1 MRPDTDQV
9 RRINSNAEAILES
22 ITDAFFAV
30 SSEWRFTYVNR
41 HAEQILGREPDD
53 LLGKII
59 WEEYPGL
66 TGSEFEQAYRLA
78 ATDRVPTS
86 FTSFYP
92 DHDRWYEVH
101 VYPAA
106 DGISVY
112 FRDVSERMKAQ
123 ELLRDS
129 EKRFRLMADAIPQM
143 VWLADSDGRAEFFNR
158 QWSTYTGGPFEPANA
173 SEVIENFVH
182 PDDRVRTTSAW
193 DAARREGHTF
203 LVEHRIRSASGEY
216 RWFLVRAEPY
226 RDPKTGN
233 ILRWFGTST
242 DVHDRKIAEA
252 AMMKSEQRY
261 RTLFE
266 SIDEGFCIIEMI
278 FDKTGKPSDYRFLEI
293 NPTFEQQ
300 TGLRAAV
307 GKTVRKLVPQHE
319 KNWFEIYGKVAAT
332 GESIRFES
340 EAKAMNRWFD
350 VYAFRV
356 DHPDERRV
364 AILFKDISSRKRSE
378 DELRQADR
386 RKDEFLAMLAHE
398 LRNPL
403 APIATAA
410 EILKMGRLDDKRVRD
425 TSAIIARQVDHMTS
439 LVNDLLDVSRVTR
452 GLVTLEQRPVDLKVV
467 VDDAVE
473 QVRPMLEARRQRLTV
488 QLAAEPAYVQ
498 GDKVRLVQ
506 IIANLLNNAA
516 KYTPQQGT
524 IQMAI
529 EVAQNEVELGVS
541 DNGIGI
547 APELLPDIFGLFAQ
561 GERSADRS
569 QGGLGLGLALVKSI
583 VELHGGTV
591 AAKSAGVGKGS
602 QFTIRLPRL
611 TATDDRRDLRHPA
624 AMRHSPAG
632 QLHVMIVDDNRDAAQ
647 TLAELLESYG
657 YTVSVAHD
665 APTALEQAAANAPQA
680 FILDIGLPDMDGYA
694 LAREL
699 QTFPDTER
707 AVFIALTGYGRDHD
721 REQSTAA
728 RFDHHLMKPVDTPR
742 LCALLAESTANQS
755 RNR

>member
-1 MRPDTDQV
+1 
-9 RRINSNAEAILES
+9 
-22 ITDAFFAV
+22 
-30 SSEWRFTYVNR
+30 
-41 HAEQILGREPDD
+41 
-53 LLGKII
+53 
-59 WEEYPGL
+59 
-66 TGSEFEQAYRLA
+66 
-78 ATDRVPTS
+78 
-86 FTSFYP
+86 
-92 DHDRWYEVH
+92 
-101 VYPAA
+101 
-106 DGISVY
+106 
-112 FRDVSERMKAQ
+112 
-123 ELLRDS
+123 
-129 EKRFRLMADAIPQM
+129 
-143 VWLADSDGRAEFFNR
+143 
-158 QWSTYTGGPFEPANA
+158 
-173 SEVIENFVH
+173 
-182 PDDRVRTTSAW
+182 
-193 DAARREGHTF
+193 
-203 LVEHRIRSASGEY
+203 
-216 RWFLVRAEPY
+216 
-226 RDPKTGN
+226 
-233 ILRWFGTST
+233 
-242 DVHDRKIAEA
+242 
-252 AMMKSEQRY
+252 
-261 RTLFE
+261 
-266 SIDEGFCIIEMI
+266 
-278 FDKTGKPSDYRFLEI
+278 
-293 NPTFEQQ
+293 
-300 TGLRAAV
+300 V

-319 KNWFEIYGKVAAT
+319 KNWFEIYGKVATT

-356 DHPDERRV
+356 DHPDDRRV

-410 EILKMGRLDDKRVRD
+410 EILKMGRLDDKRVRE

-473 QVRPMLEARRQRLTV
+473 QVRPMLEARRHRLTV

-516 KYTPQQGT
+516 KYTPQQGI
-524 IQMAI
+524 IQMTI
-529 EVAQNEVELGVS
+529 EVAQNQVELGVS

-547 APELLPDIFGLFAQ
+547 APELLPDVFGLFAQ

-583 VELHGGTV
+583 AELHGGTV

-611 TATDDRRDLRHPA
+611 AATDDRRDLRHPT

-647 TLAELLESYG
+647 MLAELLESYG
-657 YTVSVAHD
+657 YTVSVARD
-665 APTALEQAAANAPQA
+665 ALTALEQAAANVPQA

-694 LAREL
+694 LARKL

-742 LCALLAESTANQS
+742 LCALLAESTAYQI

>member
-1 MRPDTDQV
+1 
-9 RRINSNAEAILES
+9 
-22 ITDAFFAV
+22 
-30 SSEWRFTYVNR
+30 
-41 HAEQILGREPDD
+41 
-53 LLGKII
+53 
-59 WEEYPGL
+59 
-66 TGSEFEQAYRLA
+66 
-78 ATDRVPTS
+78 
-86 FTSFYP
+86 
-92 DHDRWYEVH
+92 
-101 VYPAA
+101 
-106 DGISVY
+106 
-112 FRDVSERMKAQ
+112 
-123 ELLRDS
+123 
-129 EKRFRLMADAIPQM
+129 
-143 VWLADSDGRAEFFNR
+143 
-158 QWSTYTGGPFEPANA
+158 
-173 SEVIENFVH
+173 
-182 PDDRVRTTSAW
+182 
-193 DAARREGHTF
+193 
-203 LVEHRIRSASGEY
+203 
-216 RWFLVRAEPY
+216 
-226 RDPKTGN
+226 
-233 ILRWFGTST
+233 
-242 DVHDRKIAEA
+242 
-252 AMMKSEQRY
+252 
-261 RTLFE
+261 LFE

-278 FDKTGKPSDYRFLEI
+278 FDKAGKPSDYRFLEI
-293 NPTFEQQ
+293 NPMFEQQ

-307 GKTVRKLVPQHE
+307 GETVRKLVPLHE
-319 KNWFEIYGKVAAT
+319 KNWFEIYG
-332 GESIRFES
+332 
-340 EAKAMNRWFD
+340 N
-350 VYAFRV
+350 
-356 DHPDERRV
+356 
-364 AILFKDISSRKRSE
+364 
-378 DELRQADR
+378 R

-410 EILKMGRLDDKRVRD
+410 EILKMGRLDDKRVRE

-473 QVRPMLEARRQRLTV
+473 QVRPMLEARRHRLTV

-516 KYTPQQGT
+516 KYTPQQGI

-529 EVAQNEVELGVS
+529 EVAQNQVELGVS

-547 APELLPDIFGLFAQ
+547 APELLPDVFGLFAQ

-611 TATDDRRDLRHPA
+611 AATDDRRDLRHPA
-624 AMRHSPAG
+624 AMRHSPVG

-647 TLAELLESYG
+647 TLAELLEAYG

-665 APTALEQAAANAPQA
+665 APTALEQAAANVPQA

-742 LCALLAESTANQS
+742 LCALLAESTACQI
-755 RNR
+755 RTR